1 MYKLNLLNLGI
12 PKSFPSTQI
21 KQINHQ
27 DKDLFKGLR
36 DAYWSDDEV
45 RLSFLFCLFTFLI
58 NLICFVSRK
67 IEIVPFVWRKWI

>member
-45 RLSFLFCLFTFLI
+45 RLSFYFVYSLF
-58 NLICFVSRK
+58 
-67 IEIVPFVWRKWI
+67 